1 MVKKLC
7 PIKKTSMIFLSR
19 RPASYLVDKILETY
33 YFKLQFMKLN
43 PSAADGHDLRLLQ
56 AATKMF
62 HLD

>member
-33 YFKLQFMKLN
+33 FKLQCMKLN

>member
-1 MVKKLC
+1 
-7 PIKKTSMIFLSR
+7 MIFLSR

-33 YFKLQFMKLN
+33 FKLQCMKLN